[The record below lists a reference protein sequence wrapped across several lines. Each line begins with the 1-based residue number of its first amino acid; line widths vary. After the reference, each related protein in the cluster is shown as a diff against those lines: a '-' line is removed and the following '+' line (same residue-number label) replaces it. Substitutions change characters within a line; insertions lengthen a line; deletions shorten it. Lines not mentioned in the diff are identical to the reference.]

1 MLHKAKLLALVC
13 CAFYSLLCFCSIL
26 SLFKQ
31 NQPDVLTLECIQ
43 TEGKGDLEILRQ
55 KTLGRSRVSWKR
67 PLPDLPVLQIPNKGF
82 SAVYAMNTKSKK
94 LHTQLIRSAA

>member
-1 MLHKAKLLALVC
+1 VLFIFS
-13 CAFYSLLCFCSIL
+13 CAFCSIL

-94 LHTQLIRSAA
+94 LHTQLHLPRLFFLWSGVLLS